1 VTGARTEID
10 SARMARWVLVGGTI
24 VLALLRGWA
33 ALRADGMTSLPDEIG
48 FLGDAWLVGRGQP
61 APPMAFSPLYPGTYP
76 LILAPVAAV
85 VDDIDAQLTIARL
98 VNVALLAA
106 LVPAVWA
113 LLGRWGR
120 LAPLPRAVVAL
131 AASALPGLSVAALRA
146 WPDVFLALG
155 WVLALLALSA
165 LSRPG
170 PLLRRV
176 WFGPLVG
183 ILAAAHARFMPVL
196 ALAAMVLVLRLVAP
210 PRGERATGR
219 QADVLNL
226 VGLVVA
232 TVLGRVVD
240 GIVEARW
247 SRVAPSAAER
257 LRDEPG
263 RVFGDLAPS
272 LVGQTW
278 FAIVATCGTAA
289 IGAVVAVRLA
299 APAVRRGRALWCE
312 PVPLLAAVALLGAV
326 GVQLAT
332 AVQIRGGDVLGT
344 TAFDLLANGRYQD
357 VVLVPLVALGLGF
370 LVRRSPG
377 PVGLE
382 IGVAVAA
389 LATAVMVH
397 SRLDDPA
404 FVVDPTFVAAWSGDD
419 FIRYAVFAPTVAVVV
434 VLAVVVLLRRA
445 GRLLDRVPEAVRPG
459 LVPLLVLAVFV
470 GVGVQRSERLV
481 DASARTDAMAPDVAD
496 VREVLDGE
504 RVAFAYENRTL
515 WATILIGWA
524 LAEEGVEAYPS
535 GETPPERFVI
545 APVGADGQPD
555 VAGLEGAERRADIPP
570 SGAVGYPLALWELP
584 EG

>member
-1 VTGARTEID
+1 MTGAETDQHRR
-10 SARMARWVLVGGTI
+10 ARIVLIGGTAL
-24 VLALLRGWA
+24 LALLRGWA

-120 LAPLPRAVVAL
+120 LAPMPRAVVAL

-165 LSRPG
+165 LARPG
-170 PLLRRV
+170 PLPRRV

-183 ILAAAHARFMPVL
+183 ILAAAHARFTPVL
-196 ALAAMVLVLRLVAP
+196 VLAALVLVLRLVAP
-210 PRGERATGR
+210 PRDERTTGR

-226 VGLVVA
+226 AGLVVA

-278 FAIVATCGTAA
+278 FAVVATCGTAA

-299 APAVRRGRALWCE
+299 APAARRGRALWCE
-312 PVPLLAAVALLGAV
+312 PVPLLASVALLGAV

-332 AVQIRGGDVLGT
+332 AVQIRGGEVLGT

-357 VVLVPLVALGLGF
+357 VVLVPLVALGLGS

-377 PVGLE
+377 PIGLE
-382 IGVAVAA
+382 VGVALAA
-389 LATAVMVH
+389 LATAVMVY

-404 FVVDPTFVAAWSGDD
+404 FVVDPAFVAAWNDD
-419 FIRYAVFAPTVAVVV
+419 DVIRYGVFVPTVAVLV
-434 VLAVVVLLRRA
+434 VLAATVLLRRT
-445 GRLLDRVPEAVRPG
+445 LRVG
-459 LVPLLVLAVFV
+459 LVPLLVLTVFV
-470 GVGVQRSERLV
+470 GVGFDRSERLV
-481 DASARTDAMAPDVAD
+481 DASSETDAMAPDVSD

-545 APVGADGQPD
+545 APVGDDGQPD

-584 EG
+584 ES